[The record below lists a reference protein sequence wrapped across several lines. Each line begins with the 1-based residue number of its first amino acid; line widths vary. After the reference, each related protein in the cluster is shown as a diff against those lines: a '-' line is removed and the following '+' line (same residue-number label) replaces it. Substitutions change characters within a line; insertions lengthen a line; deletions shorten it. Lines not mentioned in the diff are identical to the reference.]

1 MSGERERNVSET
13 KGSIARTGATGA
25 AMIPDILA
33 WSTSLG
39 DDLQFFA
46 EDVVGSAAH
55 VTMLAQTGLVAVED
69 ARTIRGALLALLDA
83 SPRDALGLDANDE
96 EDVHMAVEAALT
108 RRLGPVAG
116 RLHTARSR
124 NDQVALDLRL
134 YVRRAAAATLTAV
147 AELAGELVDRA
158 EREKNLVLPAYTHRQ
173 RAQPISGAF
182 FIGAW
187 VEVVLR
193 AAEAIEFALA
203 RANALP
209 LGSGACSGTSLPI
222 DRALVAR
229 LLAFPRITANAL
241 DTVGDRDFA
250 LDWVWGGARASIALS
265 RIAADVVD
273 FSTSEFGF
281 VTLDGSIA
289 AGSSMMPQKKNPD
302 VFELLRGSA
311 AGAVGDVTALLTL
324 VKGLPSG
331 YNRDQQHDRRALLA
345 VAPRVCAD
353 VNVLRLALPHV
364 QFVPERCAAG
374 LADGSTQATDLAEA
388 LVRAG
393 VPFREAYKAVG
404 ALVAIAREE
413 RVALASIGEVR
424 ARSVHPALTAE
435 ALGALDPIRAV
446 AAKESA
452 GGTGPRAV
460 AAQLDSAP
468 APATELHARAS
479 AVPTIESLARAI
491 AAEPLTR

>member
-1 MSGERERNVSET
+1 
-13 KGSIARTGATGA
+13 
-25 AMIPDILA
+25 MIPSLVA
-33 WSTSLG
+33 WSSSLK
-39 DDLQFFA
+39 DDLHFRGW
-46 EDVVGSAAH
+46 DVVGSAAH
-55 VTMLAQTGLVAVED
+55 VTMLARVGLVSADD
-69 ARTIRGALLALLDA
+69 AKAL
-83 SPRDALGLDANDE
+83 RDALLELLSTAAVGSRREIEESDE
-96 EDVHMAVEAALT
+96 EDVHMAVESLLT
-108 RRLGPVAG
+108 RKLGGVAG

-134 YVRRAAAATLTAV
+134 HVRGQA
-147 AELAGELVDRA
+147 AELLRDVADLALELVERA
-158 EREKNLVLPAYTHRQ
+158 THEKDLVLPAYTHRQ

-182 FIGAW
+182 LVGAW
-187 VEVVLR
+187 AEAVLR
-193 AAEAIEFALA
+193 AAETIDFAIE
-203 RANALP
+203 RTNVLP

-229 LLAFPRITANAL
+229 LLGFPRVTANAL

-250 LDWVWGGARASIALS
+250 LDWVWAGARASVALS
-265 RIAADVVD
+265 RIAADVID

-281 VTLDGSIA
+281 VTLDGSIS

-311 AGAVGDVTALLTL
+311 GDAIGDVTSLLAL

-345 VAPRVCAD
+345 VLPRVGGD
-353 VNVLRLALPHV
+353 VTALRLALPHV
-364 QFVPERCAAG
+364 HFVKEKCAAA

-393 VPFREAYKAVG
+393 VPFREAYNAVG
-404 ALVAIAREE
+404 SLVAVARAE
-413 RVALASIGEVR
+413 RVPLTSIGEVR
-424 ARSVHPALTAE
+424 AKSVHPALTAE
-435 ALGALDPIRAV
+435 ALAALDPIRAV

-460 AAQLDSAP
+460 AAQLDSAR
-468 APATELHARAS
+468 ARATALHARAS
-479 AVPTIESLARAI
+479 AIPSQQSLAHAI
-491 AAEPLTR
+491 AVEPLTP